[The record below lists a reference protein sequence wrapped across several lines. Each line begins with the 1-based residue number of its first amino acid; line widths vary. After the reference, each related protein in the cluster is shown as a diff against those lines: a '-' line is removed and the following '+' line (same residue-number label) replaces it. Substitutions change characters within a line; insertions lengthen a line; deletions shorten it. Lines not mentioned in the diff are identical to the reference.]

1 MKLGLVLMC
10 GASKSLI
17 KFSVDG
23 WGCVSLLLFEA
34 KLSTVPPLE
43 TPGHSRASL
52 IQFLMGTLLLSPGSW
67 CAQGFVCA
75 LQESAPL

>member
-1 MKLGLVLMC
+1 MGLVLMG

-34 KLSTVPPLE
+34 ELSTVPPLE
-43 TPGHSRASL
+43 TPGHSQASL
-52 IQFLMGTLLLSPGSW
+52 IQSLMGALLLSPGFW